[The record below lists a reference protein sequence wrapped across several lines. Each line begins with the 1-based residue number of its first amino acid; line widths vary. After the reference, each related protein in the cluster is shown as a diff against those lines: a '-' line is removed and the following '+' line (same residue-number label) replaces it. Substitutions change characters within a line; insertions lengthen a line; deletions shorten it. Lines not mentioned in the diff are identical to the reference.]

1 MHLATVFQCIKKLF
15 KSNIVSSFLLDY
27 ALFSLLKYFLL
38 FYFCEEQVKN
48 AFKLGIFS
56 YYV

>member
-1 MHLATVFQCIKKLF
+1 MHLATVFKCIKKLF
-15 KSNIVSSFLLDY
+15 KSNIVSSFVLDY
-27 ALFSLLKYFLL
+27 ALFSLLKYFLF
-38 FYFCEEQVKN
+38 FYLCEEQVKN